1 MDKVQKQ
8 PYEEFPISVNFN
20 RNFTDGEAIVSQTVT
35 AYDKDGID
43 ASAQVTNQSTITND
57 GAGGVI
63 VTIIGGEEARSPY
76 KISFRCVTTTDNKW
90 EHDVQLRVRD
100 L

>member
-1 MDKVQKQ
+1 MERVQKQ

-35 AYDKDGID
+35 AYDKDGVD
-43 ASAQVTNQSTITND
+43 ASAQVTHQSTITND
-57 GAGGVI
+57 EAGNVI
-63 VTIIGGEEARSPY
+63 VTVLGGEEAKSPY
-76 KISFRCVTTTDNKW
+76 KISVRCVTTTGNKW